1 MPLKSSHLY
10 LFSIPIFFLVDKS
23 VDNEE
28 VEEMLEQGNITVM
41 QQGIVRKIMW
51 TNDVKIFK
59 LTFWRITYKS
69 LND

>member
-41 QQGIVRKIMW
+41 QQGIVRKIM
-51 TNDVKIFK
+51 
-59 LTFWRITYKS
+59 
-69 LND
+69 